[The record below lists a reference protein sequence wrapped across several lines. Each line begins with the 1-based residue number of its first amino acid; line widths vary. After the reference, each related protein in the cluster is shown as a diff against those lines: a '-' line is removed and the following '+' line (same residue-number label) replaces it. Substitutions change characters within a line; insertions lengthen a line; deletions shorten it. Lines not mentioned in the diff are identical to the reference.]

1 MNIDI
6 NIVIT
11 VIGIITSGLIGFFSS
26 KMGLKDEINNLKIE
40 HEKLKARDNEQ
51 QIFIDKLRKEAD
63 ELIPILLNKLN
74 TNKKNEE

>member
-1 MNIDI
+1 MSQET
-6 NIVIT
+6 IVAI
-11 VIGIITSGLIGFFSS
+11 IGIVASGLIGFFSS

-63 ELIPILLNKLN
+63 ELIPILVDKLNKK
-74 TNKKNEE
+74 KKNGK